1 MERDMAKPK
10 KKTKPNNSS
19 VRVRDLKA
27 SKDPKGGLIGL
38 LGPRQSGQTI
48 IKM

>member
-1 MERDMAKPK
+1 MATAK
-10 KKTKPNNSS
+10 KKTKPNKSS
-19 VRVRDLKA
+19 VSVRDLKA

-38 LGPRQSGQTI
+38 LGPKQTGQTI